1 MSEQRFSGE
10 FREGMPFL
18 GGYLWIDFLNTTPVM
33 KGVPLDLI
41 GNRDALARWAR
52 QANLAVPAAGD
63 FDSIEDLKDL
73 RGQLAEA
80 FDQLA
85 TGMPLSRRTLDDINR
100 RIDRSGTRLHV
111 EERDGVPVLEENVTL
126 VGPPVAT
133 AIAWD
138 FAHFLKAFDRN
149 RMRHCDNPDCTMQ
162 FYDSGKNNRRRWCSM
177 SACGNRDKI
186 AQYRA
191 RKAGAREAGD

>member
-1 MSEQRFSGE
+1 MGEQRFSGE

-18 GGYLWIDFLNTTPVM
+18 GGSLWIDFLNTTPVM

-41 GNRDALARWAR
+41 GDREALARWAR
-52 QANLAVPAAGD
+52 QANLDAPATGD
-63 FDSIEDLKDL
+63 SDSIEDLRDL
-73 RGQLAEA
+73 RAELAAA

-85 TGMPLSRRTLDDINR
+85 AGLPLPRRTLDDVNR
-100 RIDRSGTRLHV
+100 RIGRSGTRLRV
-111 EERDGVPVLEENVTL
+111 EERDGVPVIEETTIL

-133 AIAWD
+133 AVAWD
-138 FAHFLKAFDRN
+138 FAHFLKTFDRE
-149 RMRHCDNPDCTMQ
+149 RMRHCDNPACTMH
-162 FYDSGKNNRRRWCSM
+162 FYDIGKNNRRRWCSM

-191 RKAGAREAGD
+191 RKAGGAD

>member
-1 MSEQRFSGE
+1 MGEQRFSGE

-18 GGYLWIDFLNTTPVM
+18 GGSLWIDFLNTTPVIRN
-33 KGVPLDLI
+33 VPLDLI
-41 GNRDALARWAR
+41 GDRESLERWSR
-52 QANLAVPAAGD
+52 QANLEIPATGES
-63 FDSIEDLKDL
+63 DSVEDLGKL
-73 RGQLAEA
+73 RAELAAA

-85 TGMPLSRRTLDDINR
+85 AGLPLARRTLDDINR

-111 EERDGVPVLEENVTL
+111 AERDGMPVLEERTML

-133 AIAWD
+133 AVAWD
-138 FAHFLKAFDRN
+138 FARFLKAFERE
-149 RMRHCDNPDCTMQ
+149 RMRHCDNPACTMQ
-162 FYDSGKNNRRRWCSM
+162 FYDVGKNNRRRWCSM

-191 RKAGAREAGD
+191 RKAGGAD